1 MYLLETIRELFTL
14 NGMINAINIIPQILA
29 SFSIGSLKIA
39 ANEIFIFA
47 PVFNSP
53 PERRSTRHDECQT
66 VKLHHSKGSKNFS
79 LASLM
84 SKTLF
89 HVSFPRSAR
98 RSREHAER
106 SAVAPSRSRLP
117 ESVKAQREFSES
129 FSFRWVRKRSSSS
142 HEFQFSCKSR
152 ARRFDVKV
160 AVTTHLK

>member
-53 PERRSTRHDECQT
+53 PERRSTRHDECQ
-66 VKLHHSKGSKNFS
+66 SCQA
-79 LASLM
+79 ASLPKAAETFH
-84 SKTLF
+84 SLHWCQRHFSTLAF
-89 HVSFPRSAR
+89 HAQPAARGRTRWESFTS
-98 RSREHAER
+98 
-106 SAVAPSRSRLP
+106 PSRRFP

-129 FSFRWVRKRSSSS
+129 FLSAEWENVAASS
-142 HEFQFSCKSR
+142 HEF
-152 ARRFDVKV
+152 
-160 AVTTHLK
+160 